1 MANYTP
7 WDINDY
13 LPGQPLTSA
22 KAISFHE
29 NLDAVAEGAPDA
41 PRNAARANAFSTYMV
56 YKRRSGNASE
66 ISAWTG
72 LDTLAIA
79 QVITSWFAS
88 NDDSGFDIDVTTRI
102 RGSADGGV
110 TWGAWQTLDDNSIT
124 RGNTDNKMYYIVVNL
139 STGTVRVSG
148 PVNVMANLGVTSVNA
163 LEVNN
168 LSSGVGSGDTFIQS
182 AHGFLHCRA
191 EDS

>member
-1 MANYTP
+1 MA
-7 WDINDY
+7 DY
-13 LPGQPLTSA
+13 IGITESQSNPFAPLTSELV
-22 KAISFHE
+22 KQLRDNPIAI
-29 NLDAVAEGAPDA
+29 AEGQPGA

-66 ISAWTG
+66 T
-72 LDTLAIA
+72 
-79 QVITSWFAS
+79 

-110 TWGAWQTLDDNSIT
+110 TWGAWQTLDYNSIT

-148 PVNVMANLGVTSVNA
+148 SVNVMANLGVTSVNA

-168 LSSGVGSGDTFIQS
+168 LSSGVAGLQDEFIQS